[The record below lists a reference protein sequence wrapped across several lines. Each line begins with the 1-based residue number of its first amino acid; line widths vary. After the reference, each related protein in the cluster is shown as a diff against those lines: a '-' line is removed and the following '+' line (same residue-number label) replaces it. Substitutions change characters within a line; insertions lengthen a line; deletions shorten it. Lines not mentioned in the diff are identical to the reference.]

1 MTSSDTSIVFL
12 LKNNSF
18 NDPVDRLRG
27 NDIITAL
34 QKKGWNA
41 QYFDEQDNID
51 ILIAL
56 DLDFK
61 TNYIINRYPH
71 KKLIL
76 DIQDDFLY
84 ENTLALKKV
93 QTAKK
98 SKLQKALIMFNTNGL
113 YPTLTTILYKYL
125 SKKSAVHL
133 IKKADYVITSSF
145 SLEKILIKMNKNI
158 LTIPDSLDARIYNNN
173 NNNNNNNSQ
182 KNICWIGTPSNI
194 KYLLLVNN
202 VIHEIQKKHNV
213 NFKIITSE
221 KIYTDINIKEIIS
234 RFKFK
239 FEFIKWKKNTFADEV
254 SACDIGIAPLPK
266 GIAKST
272 NKILTYM
279 ACNLAVICSGSYD
292 YEVLHEKYPDA
303 LIYEDTHDGWYSH
316 LDSLLSNDSKLENYS
331 NAAMTV
337 VKQFYTDEI
346 VKKYES
352 LFMSLNK
359 SA

>member
-1 MTSSDTSIVFL
+1 MISYDTSIVFL

-27 NDIITAL
+27 NDIISAL

-71 KKLIL
+71 KNLIL

-98 SKLQKALIMFNTNGL
+98 SKLQKALRMFNTNGL
-113 YPTLTTILYKYL
+113 YPTLITILYKYF
-125 SKKSAVHL
+125 SKKSALHL
-133 IKKADYVITSSF
+133 IKNADYVITSSF
-145 SLEKILIKMNKNI
+145 SLEKILTKMNRNI
-158 LTIPDSLDARIYNNN
+158 LTIPDSLDARIYSEQNTSKS
-173 NNNNNNNSQ
+173 SQ

-202 VIHEIQKKHNV
+202 VIYEIQKKHNV
-213 NFKIITSE
+213 KFKIITSE
-221 KIYTDINIKEIIS
+221 KIYTDINLKEITS
-234 RFKFK
+234 KFK
-239 FEFIKWKKNTFADEV
+239 FEFEFVKWDKNTFVNDV

-292 YEVLHEKYPDA
+292 YEVLHERYSDA
-303 LIYEDTHDGWYSH
+303 LIYEDTHDDWYSH
-316 LDSLLSNDSKLENYS
+316 LDNLLSNDSVLKNYS

-346 VKKYES
+346 VKKYEN
-352 LFMSLNK
+352 LFMKLNK
-359 SA
+359 NL